1 MSKKSML
8 LLQAA
13 ACLGKVYRDT
23 FDSDYRRREEVRRNN
38 ERNRKPMSD
47 HFEQMSDHFKRI
59 AEKEVRKQDNE
70 RRLRKF
76 TVNGNEI
83 EAYSRKDAI
92 KRLKHI
98 GLL

>member
-1 MSKKSML
+1 MNEKSML
-8 LLQAA
+8 LLQATA
-13 ACLGKVYRDT
+13 YLGEVYRDL
-23 FDSDYRRREEVRRNN
+23 FDSDYRRREEVRRAN
-38 ERNRKPMSD
+38 ERNRKR
-47 HFEQMSDHFKRI
+47 MSDHFKRI

>member
-1 MSKKSML
+1 MSEKGML

-13 ACLGKVYRDT
+13 ASLGEVYRDV
-23 FDSDYRRREEVRRNN
+23 FDPDYRKRKEVKREN
-38 ERNRKPMSD
+38 ERNRERMR
-47 HFEQMSDHFKRI
+47 DHFKRI
-59 AEKEVRKQDNE
+59 AEREVMRQDKERS
-70 RRLRKF
+70 LRKF

-92 KRLKHI
+92 KRLKHK